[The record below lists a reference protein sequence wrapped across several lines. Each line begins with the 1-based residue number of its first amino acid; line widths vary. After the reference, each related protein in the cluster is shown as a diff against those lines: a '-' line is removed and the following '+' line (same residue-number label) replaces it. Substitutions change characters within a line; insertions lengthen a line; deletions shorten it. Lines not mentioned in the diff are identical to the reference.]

1 MIKGEKD
8 VEYFTRCAI
17 SCCYGNPSNF
27 RRWLRGTVPKSPGTK
42 PGLLPLSNCALCT
55 VNRNAQNA
63 MSPLRRTGAAT
74 TWSVGTRTAKL
85 SSAGCVWAPGSLMGL
100 PGEFGSGPCGEVRK
114 PREKERLFELK
125 SGICVPVTGT
135 TAIVTTRMM
144 QRQQGMHRR

>member
-1 MIKGEKD
+1 
-8 VEYFTRCAI
+8 
-17 SCCYGNPSNF
+17 
-27 RRWLRGTVPKSPGTK
+27 
-42 PGLLPLSNCALCT
+42 
-55 VNRNAQNA
+55 
-63 MSPLRRTGAAT
+63 
-74 TWSVGTRTAKL
+74 
-85 SSAGCVWAPGSLMGL
+85 MGL